1 MAWLPFQKEKK
12 EEKNRLDLRAY
23 GNRLNQV
30 PRDTNKKLGPSL
42 ELGDEYFYTGPKIF
56 DLYFIF
62 IDEQKKKLNIKR
74 SSLKLFFK
82 RFDV

>member
-42 ELGDEYFYTGPKIF
+42 ELGDEYFYTGPK
-56 DLYFIF
+56 YSTFISYSLMN
-62 IDEQKKKLNIKR
+62 KIK
-74 SSLKLFFK
+74 S
-82 RFDV
+82 